1 MNAITISNGYDAG
14 RRSYLNRVD
23 TEAATQG
30 KAGESWGRL
39 LLSTVEASA
48 NGFITEADTDMI
60 VARFVKRKSAELT
73 AGERGGELS
82 ADTVD
87 ARKSDLA
94 AGIKMGALTLDSVG
108 VMSRA
113 ADLYRKNPTKAEFR
127 AMFAAYLRVCR
138 AQCKK
143 EHRDYPLTDEQIID
157 LMTVSPAK
165 PTTVEKKLKDA
176 VKAMEAAL
184 KLNEELDTPMDLSKI
199 VEAEGMVRRTLD
211 LLDALHA
218 QAQAQAAL
226 AAAKER
232 ARLAA

>member
-1 MNAITISNGYDAG
+1 MTNFSNGYDAG
-14 RRSYLNRVD
+14 RRAYFSKVD
-23 TEAATQG
+23 TEATTQG
-30 KAGESWGRL
+30 KAGESWARL

-48 NGFITEADTDMI
+48 NQFITETDVDGI
-60 VARFVKRKSAELT
+60 VARFVKRKAAELT
-73 AGERGGELS
+73 AGEKGGELS
-82 ADTVD
+82 ADTID

-94 AGIKMGALTLDSVG
+94 AGIKMGALRIDSVG

-113 ADLYRKNPTKAEFR
+113 ADLYRKNPNKAEYR
-127 AMFAAYLRVCR
+127 AMFAAYLRVAR
-138 AQCKK
+138 AQTKK
-143 EHRDYPLTDEQIID
+143 EHRDYPLTDEQIIE

-184 KLNEELDTPMDLSKI
+184 KLNEELDTPMDLSK
-199 VEAEGMVRRTLD
+199 VAEAEGMVRRTLD

>member
-1 MNAITISNGYDAG
+1 MTNLTNGYDAG
-14 RRSYLNRVD
+14 RRAFFTKVD
-23 TEAATQG
+23 TEARTQG
-30 KAGESWGRL
+30 KAAESWARL

-48 NGFITEADTDMI
+48 NGFITEADVEGI
-60 VARFVKRKSAELT
+60 VIRFVKNKASEMT

-108 VMSRA
+108 VMGRA
-113 ADLYRKNPTKAEFR
+113 ASLYVKNPTKAEYR
-127 AMFAAYLRVCR
+127 AMFAAYLRVAR

-143 EHRDYPLTDEQIID
+143 EHRDYPLTDEQIIE
-157 LMTVSPAK
+157 LMTVAPAK

-184 KLNEELDTPMDLSKI
+184 KLNEELDTPMDLSK
-199 VEAEGMVRRTLD
+199 VAEAEGMVRRTLD

-226 AAAKER
+226 AAAQER